1 MSDSWLAKLERFVSF
16 DLETHL
22 IAPGVLSPP
31 IVCGSTASEAL
42 GGAIHSRDAALGYAH
57 GILSGSGVIVGAN
70 IAFDFGCLVAADPDT
85 FLPLVFKAYAEGR
98 VYDVQIAQ
106 ALHAIAEGNLGQD
119 PRTGGPTC
127 DPMTG
132 KQSGRYSLAICVDLV
147 LGRVNAKA
155 NDEWR
160 LRYAE
165 LEHVPLAEWPE
176 TARQYPIDDAVNTLE
191 VAIAQ
196 VRGGGAGPTPGP
208 HRNLGDLSNQ
218 AETAF
223 AMHLGAMWGLRT
235 DPERVTRLRAD
246 TEKAHAAFVE
256 RFAKIGFFHA
266 CTDACPPNCDRA
278 CKKDLNALK
287 RAVIKAYGGGD
298 ACPSPL
304 CSGGKTLSPKTGNP
318 IKCPDCSGTG
328 LNPGPAPR
336 TPAGGVCADRDAL
349 VESGDPD
356 LAAFGDNEPEKIR
369 ETYLPF
375 LEGGT
380 TRPIVLRPNVLV
392 ASGRTSYDGLI
403 QLMPRLGGVRDC
415 FRARPGYVYC
425 SVDYSAGELC
435 TLAQVCLWLFGKSH
449 MADTINASGDPG
461 ALHTAFAAT
470 LSGRTAEEMTMLV
483 KAKDEDAKKKRTV
496 AKFLNFG
503 LPGGMGAAKFILTAR
518 KKNAGTTRLPDGS
531 EVPGIRFCVL
541 LLGAERCGVERVT
554 EWKGR
559 PTPPICKACV
569 ELVETELRPAWFRQ
583 WPEIREYFSW
593 VTGRVDGGGELPC
606 FATERV
612 RGGLD
617 FTNGANN
624 GFQALLADAAKHALR
639 AVVRECYLDEG
650 SPLFGSRPIFFAHDE
665 IMAEMPEAA
674 AHLAGPRM
682 SQVMVAKAREY
693 VQDVAMVAD
702 PALMFTWSK
711 AVESVYRSADGR
723 FYDRPDVGRTLV
735 PWELKAASVAVAA

>member
-1 MSDSWLAKLERFVSF
+1 
-16 DLETHL
+16 
-22 IAPGVLSPP
+22 
-31 IVCGSTASEAL
+31 
-42 GGAIHSRDAALGYAH
+42 
-57 GILSGSGVIVGAN
+57 
-70 IAFDFGCLVAADPDT
+70 
-85 FLPLVFKAYAEGR
+85 
-98 VYDVQIAQ
+98 
-106 ALHAIAEGNLGQD
+106 
-119 PRTGGPTC
+119 
-127 DPMTG
+127 
-132 KQSGRYSLAICVDLV
+132 
-147 LGRVNAKA
+147 
-155 NDEWR
+155 
-160 LRYAE
+160 
-165 LEHVPLAEWPE
+165 
-176 TARQYPIDDAVNTLE
+176 
-191 VAIAQ
+191 
-196 VRGGGAGPTPGP
+196 
-208 HRNLGDLSNQ
+208 
-218 AETAF
+218 
-223 AMHLGAMWGLRT
+223 
-235 DPERVTRLRAD
+235 
-246 TEKAHAAFVE
+246 
-256 RFAKIGFFHA
+256 
-266 CTDACPPNCDRA
+266 
-278 CKKDLNALK
+278 
-287 RAVIKAYGGGD
+287 
-298 ACPSPL
+298 
-304 CSGGKTLSPKTGNP
+304 
-318 IKCPDCSGTG
+318 
-328 LNPGPAPR
+328 
-336 TPAGGVCADRDAL
+336 
-349 VESGDPD
+349 
-356 LAAFGDNEPEKIR
+356 
-369 ETYLPF
+369 
-375 LEGGT
+375 
-380 TRPIVLRPNVLV
+380 
-392 ASGRTSYDGLI
+392 
-403 QLMPRLGGVRDC
+403 MPRLGGVRDC

-559 PTPPICKACV
+559 PRRRSA
-569 ELVETELRPAWFRQ
+569 RPASSSSR
-583 WPEIREYFSW
+583 PSCGRRGSGSGPRSASTSAW

-665 IMAEMPEAA
+665 IMAEMPETT

-682 SQVMVAKAREY
+682 SQVMVAKGREY
-693 VQDVAMVAD
+693 VEDVAMVAD